1 MHIINFV
8 VILSQLPIFLKQKL
22 GTGYIYLA
30 LDFFQ
35 EYHFFQKF
43 SFDIPKLSL
52 REIIRKREKM
62 SLEKKKDSRLCKSFY
77 SEALKEKENVEK

>member
-1 MHIINFV
+1 MHLINFV
-8 VILSQLPIFLKQKL
+8 VILSQLPISLKQKP

-52 REIIRKREKM
+52 REIMRKREKK
-62 SLEKKKDSRLCKSFY
+62 SLEKKRDTRLRKSFY
-77 SEALKEKENVEK
+77 SEDLKEKENVEK